1 MISTDIHPVLSIY
14 RRMEQFIYLYVGF
27 QNDTYIKIS
36 NDLMYIYTPCR
47 IKIWEFCMRS
57 GVAFDLGTSGYRAQK
72 IDLDTKE
79 IRRTVMTLRNPLP
92 GANVMDH
99 MDFAIHYG
107 QDLVHG
113 LSISAVK
120 NLLRALDIKNEELKR
135 ISICGNPIQLSI
147 FQGISIED
155 LAYAGERKKK
165 KYNIQEQNRDARIVH
180 SSEIPGLEEFN
191 CEVVVPPSVRHE
203 VGADA
208 LALIVKSGMLEKD
221 EISIATDYGTNAEMA
236 LKVKDV
242 IYTGSAAAGPALEGQ
257 QIKHGSLASP
267 YTISDFEFE
276 DGALRNYI
284 LNEEMEPSL
293 GDLVDPAT
301 GNVLKKGIIE
311 ARAITGTGVIALI
324 EESIKNGIVV
334 LPKIKTPDGH
344 IHLQNRI
351 EFSEK
356 DLTEAGKAIGAI
368 RAGHITLCAA
378 AGIEL
383 TDIDAAYMA
392 GAAGTYMD
400 AAKAQKIGL
409 IPYSTGR
416 ICQLGN
422 TSLALAR
429 EVLLSEE
436 RLWELQDIA
445 NKIIGTHIMFA
456 TSPQFRDVYIL
467 ELAYWEEGMPFKMF
481 QKYLKKK
488 GLPHIGEPIANPV
501 VEKRVKKD
509 IPILGEEGLHI
520 LERVGTYM
528 TMVVD
533 CPECK
538 KCLKVCPNEA
548 ISIDD
553 EGRVMISTD
562 LCEGVHC
569 QKCARACPP
578 DKFSWDNL
586 EVFKPLQQE

>member
-1 MISTDIHPVLSIY
+1 
-14 RRMEQFIYLYVGF
+14 
-27 QNDTYIKIS
+27 
-36 NDLMYIYTPCR
+36 
-47 IKIWEFCMRS
+47 MRY
-57 GVAFDLGTSGYRAQK
+57 GVAIDLGTSGYRAQK
-72 IDLDTKE
+72 IDLDTEE
-79 IRRTVMTLRNPLP
+79 IRKTVMTLRNPIP

-120 NLLRALDIKNEELKR
+120 NLIQALDVKNEELNR
-135 ISICGNPIQLSI
+135 LSICGNPIQLSI

-155 LAYAGERKKK
+155 LAYAGERKKQ

-180 SSEIPGLEEFN
+180 SSEISGLEELN
-191 CEVVVPPSVRHE
+191 CEIVVPPSVRHE

-208 LALIVKSGMLEKD
+208 LALIEKSGMLDSD

-236 LKVKDV
+236 LKVKDI

-257 QIKHGSLASP
+257 QIKHGKLASP

-284 LNEEMEPSL
+284 LNEEMEPAL

-301 GNVLKKGIIE
+301 GNILEKGNIE
-311 ARAITGTGVIALI
+311 AKAITGTGVIALI
-324 EESIKNGIVV
+324 EEAIKHGLVE
-334 LPKIKTPDGH
+334 LPKVKTPDGL

-351 EFSEK
+351 DFSEK
-356 DLTEAGKAIGAI
+356 DLKEAGKAIGAI

-383 TDIDAAYMA
+383 KDIDTAYMA

-429 EVLLSEE
+429 EILLSEE

-445 NKIIGTHIMFA
+445 KKILGTHTMFA
-456 TSPQFRDVYIL
+456 TSPQFRDVYVL

-481 QKYLKKK
+481 KKFLKKK
-488 GLPHIGEPIANPV
+488 GLPGLDDPIENPV
-501 VEKRVKKD
+501 IEKRVKKD
-509 IPILGEEGLHI
+509 IPVLGKEGLHI
-520 LERVGTYM
+520 LERVGTYL

-538 KCLKVCPNEA
+538 KCIKVCPNDA

-553 EGRVMISTD
+553 EDRVMISTD
-562 LCEGVHC
+562 LCEGSHC
-569 QKCARACPP
+569 QKCIRTCPP
-578 DKFSWDNL
+578 DKFNWENL
-586 EVFKPLQQE
+586 EVFKPAQQQ